1 MFEDRFS
8 SVTIASLTVQCFSAF
23 NTVAIHRSSAKSSLC
38 SLKLVPS
45 GLCFWYM
52 VGDFAMREF
61 DEKTRVAS
69 IQVMAF
75 SAFVGF
81 MFSFFAGLLFGWIAT
96 KTLMFEYATLI
107 AVVMSLF
114 TAVVVHWGSNVIV
127 ELRHQEYQNLQT
139 WAARFMHDPDH
150 FTSAPS
156 YQFAPFEPSSEKLDT
171 LKNEQRAETQLM
183 LAVSELYQRW
193 QEARSHQTGRLGDL
207 LAQQQEIMVGD
218 EEYVEKQLH
227 QYITHYTA
235 QTKQGLVGKLFLVE
249 VNHADVSN
257 CLRSCDVEY
266 ASWYAETVA
275 MLASYS
281 HRFEQSALFR
291 FGDSGVLIALPKLTG
306 GEQAVVADKVLSIVL
321 DRLPHVK
328 SSNLVHVG
336 VQHLSDNQ
344 EAMQQIQFVKL
355 AMFAAQEKR
364 VSGWWSYD
372 AEVLKSDILATN
384 ERWNTRLESIV
395 SRFDVVMVAQ
405 PVFIS
410 RTLNINHYELQS
422 NIRDSHGNLVHESI
436 FLPVAFQQGMEPAM
450 DKVVCRRSLE
460 LLEYEQ
466 KDSESYSI
474 KLHAESLINAAFTE
488 WFITQLKAKKK
499 LAKRLMIELKHVEL
513 QRHEVAL
520 SEVLPELQSLGVK
533 LIANEVGL
541 VADDWQVLN
550 TMNVAQLKI
559 AANLI
564 RDLDKNDYRRQQ
576 IAELHQFAKSINAKV
591 VACGVSASAE
601 WKSVQQL
608 NIYSA
613 EGSYFSQS
621 ISTLVGLQTA

>member
-1 MFEDRFS
+1 MTLD
-8 SVTIASLTVQCFSAF
+8 
-23 NTVAIHRSSAKSSLC
+23 
-38 SLKLVPS
+38 
-45 GLCFWYM
+45 FWYI

-69 IQVMAF
+69 IQVIAF

-81 MFSFFAGLLFGWIAT
+81 LFSFFAGLLFGWAVT
-96 KTLMFEYATLI
+96 KTLMFEYATLMA
-107 AVVMSLF
+107 AVISVL
-114 TAVVVHWGSNVIV
+114 TAVVVHWGSNVII

-150 FTSAPS
+150 FTSSPS
-156 YQFAPFEPSSEKLDT
+156 YQFAPFEPLSEDYNA
-171 LKNEQRAETQLM
+171 LKNGQRSETQLM
-183 LAVSELYQRW
+183 LAVTELYQRW
-193 QEARSHQTGRLGDL
+193 QEARSHQVGRLGDL
-207 LAQQQEIMVGD
+207 LTQQQSQMVGD

-235 QTKQGLVGKLFLVE
+235 QTKQDLAGKLFLIE
-249 VNHADVSN
+249 IKHSDVSARLSG
-257 CLRSCDVEY
+257 CGIEY

-275 MLASYS
+275 TLASYS
-281 HRFEQSALFR
+281 HRFEQSALFS
-291 FGDSGVLIALPKLTG
+291 FGDNGVLIALPKLTS
-306 GEQAVVADKVLSIVL
+306 GEQVVVAERVLAIVL

-328 SSNLVHVG
+328 SSNFVHLG
-336 VQHLSDNQ
+336 VQQLSNEQ
-344 EAMQQIQFVKL
+344 EAMQQIQFAKL
-355 AMFAAQEKR
+355 ALFAAQEKR

-372 AEVLKSDILATN
+372 VDVLKGDILASN

-422 NIRDSHGNLVHESI
+422 NIRDSHGNLVHESV
-436 FLPVAFQQGMEPAM
+436 FLPMAFHLGMEQAM
-450 DKVVCRRSLE
+450 DKVICRRSLE

-474 KLHAESLINAAFTE
+474 KLHAESLVDPEFSG
-488 WFITQLKAKKK
+488 WFVSQLKSKKK
-499 LAKRLMIELKHVEL
+499 LAKRLMIELKHVEF
-513 QRHEVAL
+513 QRYASRL
-520 SEVLPELQSLGVK
+520 TEVLPELQSLGVK

-541 VADDWQVLN
+541 VTDDWQVLN
-550 TMNVAQLKI
+550 TVNIAQLKI

-564 RDLDKNDYRRQQ
+564 RDLDKNDNRQHQ
-576 IAELHQFAKSINAKV
+576 IAELHQFAKAINAKV